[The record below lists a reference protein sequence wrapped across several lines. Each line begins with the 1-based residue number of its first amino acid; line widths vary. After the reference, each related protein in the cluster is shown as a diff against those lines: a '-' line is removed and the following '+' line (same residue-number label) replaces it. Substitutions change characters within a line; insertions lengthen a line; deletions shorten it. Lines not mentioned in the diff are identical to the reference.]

1 MPKHHFA
8 LTPEHVLPPVVL
20 KHLPGPRFWG
30 RVQRL
35 LPPGMKKALLQEL
48 LGGRLLSALPPE
60 RLRFLEGRRL
70 GIEVLDMDFRVV
82 LSAVSGKLTVLDEKS
97 QAEASVQASTLD
109 FLLLASQ
116 LEDADTLFFHR
127 RLHMTGDTALGLEA
141 RNLMDQLPLEKLSPR
156 LRIALNH
163 FTRMA
168 VAARKAR
175 YEGS

>member
-1 MPKHHFA
+1 MLKHHFA

-30 RVQRL
+30 RVQRW
-35 LPPGMKKALLQEL
+35 LPPALKKRLIQEL
-48 LGGRLLSALPPE
+48 LGGQLLSALPPE

-82 LSAVSGKLTVLDEKS
+82 LTAVSGHLAVLDEQA
-97 QAEASVQASTLD
+97 QAEACVQATTLD

-141 RNLMDQLPLEKLSPR
+141 RNLMDQLPLDQLSPR

-168 VAARKAR
+168 VAARKAHYAGR
-175 YEGS
+175 